1 MENTKRYTSL
11 VLFADLVGSSEVGN
25 TLTPEAYWSEYVS
38 NFYAAVE
45 VARQTVELP
54 GIPECSLGL
63 VGDECVIFYRDGTHE
78 HNDYLTDQVHKIV
91 RFTYILKA
99 LWFVSPFNIRRMQDH
114 KSPREIA
121 VGAHCG
127 TILEIM
133 PPKENGIAYENNTW
147 FLGHT
152 INVAKRI
159 ESISRERR
167 NLNFC
172 VSAPIGSMVK
182 KLAETAKQ
190 KNYNSEHIVYGLL
203 KVADPE
209 HRDIKGID
217 PVIRVNEILPSWD
230 RGEKA
235 SSERNENAKNIILQ
249 FRNNDNDI
257 QRHVDDG
264 CELISKYYATITTLN
279 SQAPDVSTLLTPLIE
294 YANWYAHDSW
304 SIMLAG
310 LSLLSMA
317 KFKDVESGVT
327 DKAKRTGNA
336 MMGKLL
342 DDIKNQE
349 DALGH

>member
-1 MENTKRYTSL
+1 MKNPQRYTSL
-11 VLFADLVGSSEVGN
+11 ILFAALVGSSEVGN
-25 TLTPEAYWSEYVS
+25 TLTPEGYWTEYVS
-38 NFYAAVE
+38 NFYAAVT
-45 VARQTVELP
+45 VAREKVELP
-54 GIPECSLGL
+54 GMPECHIRL
-63 VGDECVIFYRDGTHE
+63 VGDECVIFYRDGTDNHK
-78 HNDYLTDQVHKIV
+78 DYLTDQVHKIV

-133 PPKENGIAYENNTW
+133 KPKENETAYENDPW

-159 ESISRERR
+159 ESISRDRR

-172 VSAPIGSMVK
+172 VSASVGNMVK
-182 KLAETAKQ
+182 NLAKNAAKLK
-190 KNYNSEHIVYGLL
+190 YNPDYIVYGLL
-203 KVADPE
+203 KVANPE

-230 RGEKA
+230 RDKDKKADREQIKKAKTIIKQFEKNG
-235 SSERNENAKNIILQ
+235 RKVQ
-249 FRNNDNDI
+249 T
-257 QRHVDDG
+257 HVNDG
-264 CELISKYYATITTLN
+264 CELISQYYKMIETIHGRVPNVLE
-279 SQAPDVSTLLTPLIE
+279 LLTPLIE

-304 SIMLAG
+304 SVMLAG

-317 KFKDVESGVT
+317 ELEGV
-327 DKAKRTGNA
+327 KSKIAGEAKKTGKA
-336 MMGKLL
+336 MMRKLL
-342 DDIKNQE
+342 MI
-349 DALGH
+349 

>member
-1 MENTKRYTSL
+1 MVRHKKYTSL
-11 VLFADLVGSSEVGN
+11 ILFADLVGSSEVGN
-25 TLTPEAYWSEYVS
+25 TLTPEAYWDVYVS
-38 NFYAAVE
+38 NFYAAVK
-45 VARQTVELP
+45 VAQKIANLQETPQCHVR
-54 GIPECSLGL
+54 L
-63 VGDECVIFYRDGTHE
+63 VGDECVIFCQEDNPTP
-78 HNDYLTDQVHKIV
+78 DKFLTDQVHKIV

-99 LWFVSPFNIRRMQDH
+99 LWFVSPFNIKRMEDH

-133 PPKENGIAYENNTW
+133 PQKENGIAYENNPW

-172 VSAPIGSMVK
+172 VSASVGNMVNR
-182 KLAETAKQ
+182 LAKTAERGEFKPE
-190 KNYNSEHIVYGLL
+190 YIVYGLL

-230 RGEKA
+230 RDGKTNSKIEHATK
-235 SSERNENAKNIILQ
+235 IITQ
-249 FRNNDNDI
+249 FRDDEKGD
-257 QRHVDDG
+257 HVSNG
-264 CELISKYYATITTLN
+264 SRLISEYYRMIQIMRGEVP
-279 SQAPDVSTLLTPLIE
+279 SVSKLLTPLIE

-304 SIMLAG
+304 SVMFAG
-310 LSLLSMA
+310 FSLLSMA
-317 KFKDVESGVT
+317 ELNGVESSIAT
-327 DKAKRTGNA
+327 EAKKTGKD
-336 MMGKLL
+336 MMHKLL
-342 DDIKNQE
+342 DGMKSQE
-349 DALGH
+349 DASKD

>member
-1 MENTKRYTSL
+1 MKRYTSL
-11 VLFADLVGSSEVGN
+11 ILFADLVGSSEVGN
-25 TLTPEAYWSEYVS
+25 TLTPEDYWTEYVS
-38 NFYAAVE
+38 NFYAAVT
-45 VARQTVELP
+45 VAQEMVKLSRMP
-54 GIPECSLGL
+54 KCHIRL
-63 VGDECVIFYRDGTHE
+63 VGDECVIFYHDGTHN
-78 HNDYLTDQVHKIV
+78 HNDYLTNQVHKIV

-133 PPKENGIAYENNTW
+133 KPKENGIAYENNSW

-172 VSAPIGSMVK
+172 VSASVGNMVK
-182 KLAETAKQ
+182 KLAKTAAE
-190 KNYNSEHIVYGLL
+190 KNYKPEYIVYGLL

-230 RGEKA
+230 RDKDKKA
-235 SSERNENAKNIILQ
+235 DSEQIKNAKTIIEQ
-249 FRNNDNDI
+249 FEKNGTKV
-257 QRHVDDG
+257 QTHVRGG
-264 CELISKYYATITTLN
+264 CELISKYYEMIKTIHGRV
-279 SQAPDVSTLLTPLIE
+279 PVVSDLLTPLIE

-304 SIMLAG
+304 SIMFAG

-317 KFKDVESGVT
+317 SFEAVT
-327 DKAKRTGNA
+327 RAVAGEAKKTGKA
-336 MMGKLL
+336 MMSKLL
-342 DDIKNQE
+342 DGIKSQE
-349 DALGH
+349 DASKH